1 MALGQGGFQSAGKM
15 SVKKDNGLNKDFA
28 SENSAI
34 NQCESSESAESSESS
49 ESALDQ

>member
-1 MALGQGGFQSAGKM
+1 M
-15 SVKKDNGLNKDFA
+15 SVKKDDGLNKDFA

-34 NQCESSESAESSESS
+34 NQYESSESAESSESS